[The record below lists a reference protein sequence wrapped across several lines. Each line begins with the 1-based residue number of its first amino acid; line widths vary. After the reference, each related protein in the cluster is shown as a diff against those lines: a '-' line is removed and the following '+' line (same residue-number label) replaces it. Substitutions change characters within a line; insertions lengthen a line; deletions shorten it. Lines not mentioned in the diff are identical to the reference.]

1 MNENET
7 LCDEFPSENGKIEFY
22 DNFAE
27 TYKDRLDDIRK
38 RVGKDQEAAVEAF
51 AEELY
56 RDDTV
61 AEPMKENLID
71 LIWRSL

>member
-1 MNENET
+1 MNDNENI
-7 LCDEFPSENGKIEFY
+7 CDEFPSENGKIEFY
-22 DNFAE
+22 STFAE
-27 TYKDRLDDIRK
+27 TYKDRLDDIRE
-38 RVGKDQEAAVEAF
+38 RVGRDREAAVEAF